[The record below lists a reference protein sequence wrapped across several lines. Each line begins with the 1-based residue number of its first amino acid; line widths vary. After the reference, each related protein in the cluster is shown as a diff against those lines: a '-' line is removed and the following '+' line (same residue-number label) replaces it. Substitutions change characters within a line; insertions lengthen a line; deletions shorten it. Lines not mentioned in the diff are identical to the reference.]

1 VLFFKGPSKPWACH
15 SVPTTHINKVAN
27 GHNEG
32 ASSLLLVP
40 NHHNSILCPISLQN
54 FAQLVKLFPL
64 RLELL
69 IFFGLFL
76 NAFKLLL
83 QLQ

>member
-1 VLFFKGPSKPWACH
+1 
-15 SVPTTHINKVAN
+15 VPTTHVNKVAN

-40 NHHNSILCPISLQN
+40 NHHYSIFRPISLQN

-64 RLELL
+64 GLELL
-69 IFFGLFL
+69 KLFCLFL
-76 NAFKLLL
+76 NALKLLL
-83 QLQ
+83 KLQ